1 MTSGGYGQGWVG
13 VIDREWLVSV
23 KEKSSKK
30 RKKKKERKK
39 QRYNTNQTEH
49 SSSQV

>member
-30 RKKKKERKK
+30 RKKKEIKK
-39 QRYNTNQTEH
+39 KIEIQHKPN
-49 SSSQV
+49 